1 MLLPVEAPVGAP
13 DDPLTLFLFILIWLV
28 LYPFYILEAEAVLF
42 EDLWEATLVLFAAN
56 FFVLL
61 KSADESKS

>member
-1 MLLPVEAPVGAP
+1 MLPVEAPVGAP
-13 DDPLTLFLFILIWLV
+13 DDPLTLFLFILIVLE
-28 LYPFYILEAEAVLF
+28 LYPFCILEAEAVLL

-61 KSADESKS
+61 KSAEVSKS